1 MWICKPTDLSR
12 GRGISIIDKMDDL
25 KYDQQSVLQKYI
37 DKPLLI
43 RGMKWDM
50 RIYVCIPQTRPLKL
64 YLYKEGLVRFGTDR
78 YDKAKLKNLF
88 SHLTNSSINKS
99 ARGAGQE
106 GVEVHDNKWT
116 LE

>member
-1 MWICKPTDLSR
+1 MPNEYRQFINHCGKEGNEKCMWICKPTDLSR

-50 RIYVCIPQTRPLKL
+50 RIYVCIP
-64 YLYKEGLVRFGTDR
+64 
-78 YDKAKLKNLF
+78 
-88 SHLTNSSINKS
+88 
-99 ARGAGQE
+99 
-106 GVEVHDNKWT
+106 
-116 LE
+116 